1 MGFWNRIT
9 HPFHSIEHAVVK
21 GEKGF
26 EKGVKKA
33 VKVVTHHPIESA
45 IIGGSLLLGGAAIVL
60 SGGLATP
67 LVAAEEAAIIGAEGG
82 VIAVEIG
89 AEVGAVEVG
98 AALPELAE
106 PLIPI
111 AEDLPGVVG
120 DIPIGDVPVEIPM
133 EPPAYEP
140 PVLDL
145 PEPIEPIEPFE
156 PVEPIEPIE
165 PIEPVEPVEPMEP
178 LPDAPYQALG
188 DLPSGTFESI
198 KESVMNMART
208 AQTQFATANEFIE
221 GIENT
226 ITGNPIIRG
235 LNAIRQSK
243 VVSTIL
249 KMIMAL
255 EFIKTTIDILRNKDG
270 KTDEAID
277 KEDKHTKEN
286 QEKINKI
293 LDKISQLKDALSKD
307 QSKMTDMQKQMTQQ
321 ELDNQQKILDQAKQ
335 FHQELQAE
343 QLRETHLEQKNT
355 QLQSQLQQDEAK
367 IAQEGQQIT
376 QMRNEVEDMKELI
389 GESFLR
395 PLDFSEMMLLMNE
408 LESDEII
415 NFLARNRKDYDKLTN
430 KEKKQVIELGK
441 KKMNR

>member
-1 MGFWNRIT
+1 MGWGFFKKIT
-9 HPFHSIEHAVVK
+9 HPFVTLEHKVEE
-21 GEKGF
+21 GG
-26 EKGVKKA
+26 KKF
-33 VKVVTHHPIESA
+33 VKVVKHHPIETA

-67 LVAAEEAAIIGAEGG
+67 LVAEGEAAIIGAEGG
-82 VIAVEIG
+82 VIAADLIG
-89 AEVGAVEVG
+89 AEVGAAEVG

-165 PIEPVEPVEPMEP
+165 PVEPVEPMEP

-198 KESVMNMART
+198 KESVMNMVDT
-208 AQTQFATANEFIE
+208 AETQFRNVNEFIKE
-221 GIENT
+221 IKT
-226 ITGNPIIRG
+226 IITNYPVIRS
-235 LNAIRQSK
+235 LNAVRKSE
-243 VVSTIL
+243 VVKTIL
-249 KMIMAL
+249 GLMTAFDFVKDV
-255 EFIKTTIDILRNKDG
+255 IDILKSKDE
-270 KTDEAID
+270 KTD

-293 LDKISQLKDALSKD
+293 LDKISQLKDALSQD

-367 IAQEGQQIT
+367 ITQEGQQIT

-395 PLDFSEMMLLMNE
+395 PLDFSEMILLMNE